1 MADRYDVIVIGAGLG
16 GLTAAAKLAQTGRKA
31 LLVERNYGIGGA
43 ASTYKSGDLVVEA
56 SLHETSNPQDPSDP
70 KHHVFTR
77 LGVLDEVEWVP
88 TPAVY
93 EVRGGPVGKPF
104 VLPEGFANAQDA
116 LIDRFPSARAGIA
129 SLLREMES
137 IATSL
142 GTLSKGRD
150 AFRNPREGLSALTK
164 LGPMIRGWRLSVA
177 ERFDRAFGENEAV
190 KCALAANLAYWHDD
204 PETLWWVL
212 FAVAQ
217 GGYIGA
223 GGCYVRGGSQRLS
236 HALFRAFKTAGGEIL
251 LRRKATKIL
260 VDQHERPLGIIHERR
275 EGGDPVEA
283 RAPVVVSNAAP
294 AIVAEMLPSPTRDR
308 FIAPYAGRRLSI
320 SLFSATFGLSARPAE
335 VGFTSY
341 STLLFPTWM
350 KRLSDYRRCANF
362 LDGMPDGDA
371 PPLTIVDYSAIDS
384 GLGGPPFAVSVVG
397 VDRLVNWSRLGTA
410 DYDAKRDRW
419 REALVAIIDREFPGF
434 ASKVTTC
441 VFNTASSMSN
451 YLNAPE
457 GAIYGFA
464 PLPPPSPI
472 WKGPE
477 QSPKTPISNLYLVS
491 SYAGS
496 GGFTGAILA
505 GAAAAK
511 LIL

>member
-1 MADRYDVIVIGAGLG
+1 
-16 GLTAAAKLAQTGRKA
+16 
-31 LLVERNYGIGGA
+31 
-43 ASTYKSGDLVVEA
+43 
-56 SLHETSNPQDPSDP
+56 
-70 KHHVFTR
+70 
-77 LGVLDEVEWVP
+77 
-88 TPAVY
+88 
-93 EVRGGPVGKPF
+93 
-104 VLPEGFANAQDA
+104 
-116 LIDRFPSARAGIA
+116 
-129 SLLREMES
+129 
-137 IATSL
+137 
-142 GTLSKGRD
+142 
-150 AFRNPREGLSALTK
+150 
-164 LGPMIRGWRLSVA
+164 
-177 ERFDRAFGENEAV
+177 
-190 KCALAANLAYWHDD
+190 
-204 PETLWWVL
+204 
-212 FAVAQ
+212 
-217 GGYIGA
+217 
-223 GGCYVRGGSQRLS
+223 
-236 HALFRAFKTAGGEIL
+236 
-251 LRRKATKIL
+251 
-260 VDQHERPLGIIHERR
+260 
-275 EGGDPVEA
+275 
-283 RAPVVVSNAAP
+283 
-294 AIVAEMLPSPTRDR
+294 MLPSPARDR